1 MKKVVLIAAWFFA
14 AGAALAQPQNA
25 QERARQSLEHQ
36 SLTLAEATQ
45 MIADAIDANHDH
57 RISRAEWLAY
67 WPAPTGKFASYD
79 PARDFDGFDL
89 NHDGFLDGAREAQPG
104 VAKAVRTAQTDC
116 DENVDNVFSGA
127 DELSCLYDYAMP
139 HPRAGAGAPPAAPSA
154 GAAPR
159 PQTSAPSA
167 TTPSQTSAP
176 RASGPR
182 ATLTIEVSLRA
193 PGPGRVFTPLADV
206 PVYLSSRDLEQT
218 LAAAGLTRP
227 SPLGAWLI
235 ACQAQA
241 RSAACQQG
249 VTAVRGND
257 PAARGLTDAQG
268 HFTFSSPPVGRYFVV
283 AIGSLTPGHT
293 FIWCVP
299 IDIHAGDNELTLG
312 GHNLYVDPAAP
323 PR

>member
-1 MKKVVLIAAWFFA
+1 MKKLVLIAALCFA

-25 QERARQSLEHQ
+25 EERARQQLEHE
-36 SLTLAEATQ
+36 SVTLAEATT

-67 WPAPTGKFASYD
+67 WPAPSGISTSYN
-79 PARDFDGFDL
+79 PTREFDGYDH
-89 NHDGFLDGAREAQPG
+89 NLDGYLDGYLDGRQEAFPAVQR
-104 VAKAVRTAQTDC
+104 AVRVAQTDC
-116 DENVDNVFSGA
+116 DANVDNVFSGA
-127 DELSCLYDYAMP
+127 DELSCLYDYATP
-139 HPRAGAGAPPAAPSA
+139 H
-154 GAAPR
+154 
-159 PQTSAPSA
+159 PQTSAGAPAEPAQSA
-167 TTPSQTSAP
+167 ARPNQTSAP
-176 RASGPR
+176 HASGSG
-182 ATLTIEVSLRA
+182 ATLRIEASMRA
-193 PGPGRVFTPLADV
+193 PGPGRVFTPVANV

-227 SPLGAWLI
+227 SPVGAWLI

-241 RSAACQQG
+241 NSAACQQG
-249 VTAVRGND
+249 ATAVRGNN

-268 HFTFSSPPVGRYFVV
+268 HFTFSSAPIGHYFVL

-299 IDIHAGDNELTLG
+299 VDIHAGDNELTLA